1 MYREFGPP
9 LTRPGS
15 QPAGSAT
22 KRAPRWPYVLLAG
35 ACGCLASIS
44 PYGPWE
50 SSALSV
56 EIDPAPDLPVQP
68 EEPPLRGP
76 LTSPPARIASRSLLG
91 LAETTNP
98 PASEP
103 NSPRERPL
111 APSPDPRPE
120 ADLFLGVTGKEANIR
135 ARPDPNA
142 EILGMARMGTLLRR
156 APSPSGTLKCP
167 GGWYAVAPR
176 GFACAGAS
184 TTLDLDHPTLQLASL
199 EADRSEALPY
209 RYGRTRAAAPPFYTK
224 VPSPEEQRATERALP
239 GGSKQLARLWGDDP
253 LGAPPPALL
262 GGQTIPGRPTDK
274 VATGFALARSAF
286 AFLDLF
292 ESDGRRFGLTTDF
305 SVIPLDRV
313 EPVEPSSFRGV
324 ILTEED
330 ALPLAFVRS
339 RSAWVYRQDERTK
352 ALAPLRMAKFR
363 EAFHLEEESE
373 TIGGARFFRT
383 RTGELLRDHDELI
396 VIRSPERMPK
406 WAMGSAPWLSISL
419 LRQTLVAFR
428 GDQPVFATLV
438 STGVGGAADPS
449 ETQATV
455 QGVFRIHTKH
465 ITRTMAGPEADD
477 PYDLR
482 DVPYIQYFH
491 EGYALHAAFW
501 HDGFGQPRSHGCINL
516 SPSDARHLFHVTEP
530 MVPSGWHSALSR
542 RGTVIWIHP

>member
-15 QPAGSAT
+15 QPRAT
-22 KRAPRWPYVLLAG
+22 KRARRWPYALLAG
-35 ACGCLASIS
+35 ACASLSSLS

-50 SSALSV
+50 SAVLSV
-56 EIDPAPDLPVQP
+56 ELDPAPARPVSP
-68 EEPPLRGP
+68 EEPPRVAEE
-76 LTSPPARIASRSLLG
+76 PPPTPAARVASRSLLG
-91 LAETTNP
+91 LSETP
-98 PASEP
+98 SKG
-103 NSPRERPL
+103 PRELDSSSKLPT
-111 APSPDPRPE
+111 SPESEPRPE

-156 APSPSGTLKCP
+156 APTPSGTVKCP

-184 TTLDLDHPTLQLASL
+184 TTLDLDHPVLQLASL
-199 EADRSEALPY
+199 EADRSEPLPY

-224 VPSPEEQRATERALP
+224 VPSPEEQRATEGATW

-262 GGQTIPGRPTDK
+262 GGQTIPGRPADK
-274 VATGFALARSAF
+274 VATGFGLSRSAF

-292 ESDGRRFGLTTDF
+292 ESEGRRFGLTTDF

-324 ILTEED
+324 VLTEED
-330 ALPLAFVRS
+330 TLPLAFVRS
-339 RSAWVYRQDERTK
+339 RSVWVYRQDEKTK

-363 EAFHLEEESE
+363 EAFHLEEEAE

-383 RTGELLRDHDELI
+383 KTGELLREQNELI
-396 VIRSPERMPK
+396 VLRNPEKMPK
-406 WAMGSAPWLSISL
+406 WASGSAPWLSVSL

-482 DVPYIQYFH
+482 DVPYVQYFH

-501 HDGFGQPRSHGCINL
+501 HDGFGQPKSHGCINL

-530 MVPSGWHSALSR
+530 LVPSGWHSALSR
-542 RGTVIWIHP
+542 RGTIIWIHP